1 MDGRSKI
8 ADIKYKGIPLK
19 GISSLT
25 VVFGVICLALT
36 CCIIFPLCCVFLTPK
51 ISDFMQVSAS
61 SVWKQ
66 AALNTFFECVCS
78 TAASVLIGYVY
89 AYAVIKGGI
98 PFKRFFSFIPLLHL
112 VTPPFVGGLAFI
124 LLLGRQGF
132 ITSTLLGLD
141 VSLYGFWGLLIAQT
155 LCFFPMA
162 YMICAQTLQNINPA
176 LEQAA
181 KSLGA
186 GHFKIFLK
194 VILPL
199 SAPGILSAVLFIA
212 VSVMSDFGN
221 PMIVAGRYKVLA
233 VEIYTQLTGWVKG
246 GTSAVLGIMLVI
258 PSLILFVLQNK
269 LTKNA
274 MLKIATV
281 GGSST
286 SVSASNDKPNIAVR
300 VLLTSFCIFISLC
313 VFAQFA
319 AIIAGSFQKLWGINR
334 SFTLDHIKSIA
345 LCKLELCNSI
355 RFASEAAVIST
366 VVAAVAA
373 FIVYRTEY
381 PLKKYIDSVIQLPAA
396 VPGTLFGLAFSLAA
410 AKLNFHNSKVLI
422 VIAIAVG
429 FVPFSYRTLSSA
441 YMQIKSTLD
450 DGARSLGAS
459 RIRLLFSVIMPVS
472 KTALFNSFIYDFVRG
487 VGTMSAVIF
496 LVSFNTPLTSVKIL
510 NLAEQGFWG
519 DAAALA
525 LLLTL
530 ITFGV
535 IGVGGAIINWSDRKI
550 NWRNRKK

>member
-1 MDGRSKI
+1 MGGRSKI
-8 ADIKYKGIPLK
+8 AGK

-25 VVFGVICLALT
+25 VVFAVICLALT
-36 CCIIFPLCCVFLTPK
+36 CCIIFPLFCVFLTPK
-51 ISDFMQVSAS
+51 ISDFIQVASS

-66 AALNTFFECVCS
+66 AALNTLVECVCS
-78 TAASVLIGYVY
+78 TAASVLIGYIY
-89 AYAVIKGGI
+89 AYAVINGGI

-132 ITSTLLGLD
+132 ITNTVLGLD

-176 LEQAA
+176 LKQAA

-186 GHFKIFLK
+186 GQLK
-194 VILPL
+194 TFFAVILPL

-233 VEIYTQLTGWVKG
+233 VEIYTQLTGWVNS
-246 GTSAVLGIMLVI
+246 GTSAVLGILLVV
-258 PSLILFVLQNK
+258 PSLVLFVLQNK

-274 MLKIATV
+274 MLKIATI
-281 GGSST
+281 GGNAHT
-286 SVSASNDKPNIAVR
+286 ASDERSNPAVR
-300 VLLTSFCIFISLC
+300 LLLTLFCLFISLC

-319 AIIAGSFQKLWGINR
+319 AIIAGSFQKLWGINV
-334 SFTLDHIKSIA
+334 SFTLDHIKNLA
-345 LCKLELCNSI
+345 RCRLELLNSL
-355 RFASEAAVIST
+355 RFAFEAAVIST
-366 VVAAVAA
+366 FIAAIAA

-422 VIAIAVG
+422 VIAIVVG
-429 FVPFSYRTLSSA
+429 FVPFSYRTLASA
-441 YMQIKSTLD
+441 YMQIKPTLD

-459 RIRLLFSVIMPVS
+459 RLRLLFSVILPIS
-472 KTALFNSFIYDFVRG
+472 KTGLFNSFIYDFVRG

-496 LVSFNTPLTSVKIL
+496 LVSFNTPLASVKIL

-530 ITFGV
+530 ITFAV
-535 IGVGGAIINWSDRKI
+535 IGAGSVIINWRKRKI
-550 NWRNRKK
+550 

>member
-1 MDGRSKI
+1 MGGRSKI
-8 ADIKYKGIPLK
+8 AGK

-25 VVFGVICLALT
+25 VVFAVICLVLT
-36 CCIIFPLCCVFLTPK
+36 CCIIFPLFCVFLTPK
-51 ISDFMQVSAS
+51 ISDFIQVASS

-66 AALNTFFECVCS
+66 AALNTLVECVCS
-78 TAASVLIGYVY
+78 TAASVLIGYIY
-89 AYAVIKGGI
+89 AYAVINGGI

-132 ITSTLLGLD
+132 ITNTVLGLD

-176 LEQAA
+176 LKQAA

-186 GHFKIFLK
+186 GQLK
-194 VILPL
+194 TFFAVILPL

-233 VEIYTQLTGWVKG
+233 VEIYTQLTGWVNS
-246 GTSAVLGIMLVI
+246 GTSAVLGILLVV
-258 PSLILFVLQNK
+258 PSLVLFVLQNK

-274 MLKIATV
+274 MLKIATI
-281 GGSST
+281 GGNSHT
-286 SVSASNDKPNIAVR
+286 ASDEKPNAAVR
-300 VLLTSFCIFISLC
+300 LLLTLFCLFISLC

-319 AIIAGSFQKLWGINR
+319 AIIAGSFQKLWGINV
-334 SFTLDHIKSIA
+334 SFTLDHIKNLA
-345 LCKLELCNSI
+345 RCRLELLNSM
-355 RFASEAAVIST
+355 RFAFEAAVIST
-366 VVAAVAA
+366 FIAAIAA

-422 VIAIAVG
+422 VIAIVVG
-429 FVPFSYRTLSSA
+429 FVPFSYRTLASA
-441 YMQIKSTLD
+441 YMQIKPTLD

-459 RIRLLFSVIMPVS
+459 RLRLLFSVILPIS
-472 KTALFNSFIYDFVRG
+472 KTGLFNSFIYDFVRG

-496 LVSFNTPLTSVKIL
+496 LVSFNTPLASVKIL

-530 ITFGV
+530 ITFAV
-535 IGVGGAIINWSDRKI
+535 IGAGSVIINWRKRKI
-550 NWRNRKK
+550 

>member
-1 MDGRSKI
+1 MGGRSKI
-8 ADIKYKGIPLK
+8 AKA

-25 VVFGVICLALT
+25 AVFSVICLALT
-36 CCIIFPLCCVFLTPK
+36 CCIIFPLFCVFLTPK
-51 ISDFMQVSAS
+51 ISDFIQVASS

-66 AALNTFFECVCS
+66 AALNTLVECVCS

-89 AYAVIKGGI
+89 AYAVINGGI
-98 PFKRFFSFIPLLHL
+98 PFRRFFSFIPLLHL

-132 ITSTLLGLD
+132 ITHTVLGLD

-162 YMICAQTLQNINPA
+162 YMICAQTLQNINPV

-186 GHFKIFLK
+186 GRFKTFFS

-233 VEIYTQLTGWVKG
+233 VEIYTQLTGWVNS
-246 GTSAVLGIMLVI
+246 GTSAVLGILLVI
-258 PSLILFVLQNK
+258 PSLVLFVLQNK

-274 MLKIATV
+274 MLKVATI
-281 GGSST
+281 GGNSHT
-286 SVSASNDKPNIAVR
+286 ASNNRPNLAVR
-300 VLLTSFCIFISLC
+300 LLLTVFCLFISFC

-319 AIIAGSFQKLWGINR
+319 AIIAGSLQKLWGINT
-334 SFTLDHIKSIA
+334 SFTLNHIKNLARCS
-345 LCKLELCNSI
+345 LELYNSL
-355 RFASEAAVIST
+355 RFAFEAAVIST

-373 FIVYRTEY
+373 FIVYRTVY

-422 VIAIAVG
+422 VIAIVVG
-429 FVPFSYRTLSSA
+429 FVPFAYRTLASA
-441 YMQIKSTLD
+441 YMQIKPTLD

-459 RIRLLFSVIMPVS
+459 RMRLLFSVILPNA
-472 KTALFNSFIYDFVRG
+472 KTGLFNSFIYSFVRG

-496 LVSFNTPLTSVKIL
+496 LVSFNTPLASVKIL

-530 ITFGV
+530 ITFAV
-535 IGVGGAIINWSDRKI
+535 IAAGCAIINWSGRKI
-550 NWRNRKK
+550 NWRKRKK

>member
-1 MDGRSKI
+1 MGGRSKI
-8 ADIKYKGIPLK
+8 AKA

-25 VVFGVICLALT
+25 AVFSVICLALT
-36 CCIIFPLCCVFLTPK
+36 CCIIFPLFCVFLTPK
-51 ISDFMQVSAS
+51 ISDFIQVASS

-66 AALNTFFECVCS
+66 AALNTLVECVCS

-89 AYAVIKGGI
+89 AYAVINGGI
-98 PFKRFFSFIPLLHL
+98 PFRRFFSFIPLLHL

-132 ITSTLLGLD
+132 ITHTVLGLD

-162 YMICAQTLQNINPA
+162 YMICAQTLQNINPV

-186 GHFKIFLK
+186 GRFKTFFS

-233 VEIYTQLTGWVKG
+233 VEIYTQLTGWVNS
-246 GTSAVLGIMLVI
+246 GTSAVLGILLVI
-258 PSLILFVLQNK
+258 PSLVLFVLQNK

-274 MLKIATV
+274 MLKVATI
-281 GGSST
+281 GGNSHT
-286 SVSASNDKPNIAVR
+286 ASNNRPNLAVR
-300 VLLTSFCIFISLC
+300 LLLTVFCLFISFC

-319 AIIAGSFQKLWGINR
+319 AIIAGSLQKLWGINT
-334 SFTLDHIKSIA
+334 SFTLNHIKNLARCS
-345 LCKLELCNSI
+345 LELYNSL
-355 RFASEAAVIST
+355 RFAFEAAVIST

-422 VIAIAVG
+422 VIAIVVG
-429 FVPFSYRTLSSA
+429 FVPFAYRTLASA
-441 YMQIKSTLD
+441 YMQIKLTLD

-459 RIRLLFSVIMPVS
+459 RMRLLFSVILPNA
-472 KTALFNSFIYDFVRG
+472 KTGLFNSFIYSFVRG

-496 LVSFNTPLTSVKIL
+496 LVSFNTPLASVKIL

-530 ITFGV
+530 ITFAV
-535 IGVGGAIINWSDRKI
+535 IAAGCAIINWSGRKI
-550 NWRNRKK
+550 NWRKRKK

>member
-1 MDGRSKI
+1 MGGRSKI
-8 ADIKYKGIPLK
+8 AGK

-25 VVFGVICLALT
+25 VVFAVICLVLT
-36 CCIIFPLCCVFLTPK
+36 CCIIFPLFCVFLTPK
-51 ISDFMQVSAS
+51 ISDFIQIASS

-66 AALNTFFECVCS
+66 AALNTLIECVCS
-78 TAASVLIGYVY
+78 TAASVLIGYIY
-89 AYAVIKGGI
+89 AYAVINGGI

-132 ITSTLLGLD
+132 ITNTVLGLD

-176 LEQAA
+176 LKQAA

-186 GHFKIFLK
+186 GQLK
-194 VILPL
+194 TFYAVILPL

-233 VEIYTQLTGWVKG
+233 VEIYTQLTGWVNS
-246 GTSAVLGIMLVI
+246 GTSAVLGILLVV
-258 PSLILFVLQNK
+258 PSLVLFVLQNK

-274 MLKIATV
+274 MLKIATI
-281 GGSST
+281 GGNAHT
-286 SVSASNDKPNIAVR
+286 ASDERPNAAVR
-300 VLLTSFCIFISLC
+300 LLLTLFCLFISLC

-319 AIIAGSFQKLWGINR
+319 AIIAGSFQKLWGINV
-334 SFTLDHIKSIA
+334 SLTLDHIKNLA
-345 LCKLELCNSI
+345 RCRLELLNSL
-355 RFASEAAVIST
+355 RFAFEAAVIST
-366 VVAAVAA
+366 FIAAIAA

-410 AKLNFHNSKVLI
+410 AKMNFHNSRVLI
-422 VIAIAVG
+422 VIAIVVG
-429 FVPFSYRTLSSA
+429 FVPFSYRTLASA
-441 YMQIKSTLD
+441 YMQIKPTLD

-459 RIRLLFSVIMPVS
+459 RLRLLFSVILPIS
-472 KTALFNSFIYDFVRG
+472 KTGLFNSFIYDFVRG

-496 LVSFNTPLTSVKIL
+496 LVSFNTPLASVKIL

-530 ITFGV
+530 ITFAV
-535 IGVGGAIINWSDRKI
+535 IGAGSVIINWRKRKI
-550 NWRNRKK
+550 

>member
-1 MDGRSKI
+1 MGGRSKI
-8 ADIKYKGIPLK
+8 AKA

-25 VVFGVICLALT
+25 VVFAVICLALT
-36 CCIIFPLCCVFLTPK
+36 CCIIFPLFCVFLTPK
-51 ISDFMQVSAS
+51 ISDFIQVASS

-66 AALNTFFECVCS
+66 AALNTLVECVCS

-89 AYAVIKGGI
+89 AYAVINGGI
-98 PFKRFFSFIPLLHL
+98 PFRRFFGFIPLLHL

-132 ITSTLLGLD
+132 ITHTVLGLD

-162 YMICAQTLQNINPA
+162 YMICAQTLQNINPV

-186 GHFKIFLK
+186 GRFKTFFS

-199 SAPGILSAVLFIA
+199 SLPGILSAVLFIA

-233 VEIYTQLTGWVKG
+233 VEIYTQLTGWVNS
-246 GTSAVLGIMLVI
+246 GTSAVLGILLVV
-258 PSLILFVLQNK
+258 PSLVLFVLQNK

-274 MLKIATV
+274 MLKIATI
-281 GGSST
+281 GGNSHIT
-286 SVSASNDKPNIAVR
+286 SNNRPNFTVR
-300 VLLTSFCIFISLC
+300 LLLTLFCLFISLC

-319 AIIAGSFQKLWGINR
+319 AIIAGSFQKLWGINT
-334 SFTLDHIKSIA
+334 SFTLSHIKNLARCS
-345 LCKLELCNSI
+345 LELCNSL
-355 RFASEAAVIST
+355 RFAFEAAVIT
-366 VVAAVAA
+366 TILAAIAA

-422 VIAIAVG
+422 VIAIVVG
-429 FVPFSYRTLSSA
+429 FVPFAYRTLASA
-441 YMQIKSTLD
+441 YMQIKLTLD

-459 RIRLLFSVIMPVS
+459 RMRLLFSVILPNA
-472 KTALFNSFIYDFVRG
+472 KTGLFNSFIYSFVRG

-496 LVSFNTPLTSVKIL
+496 LVSFNTPLASVKIL

-530 ITFGV
+530 ITFAV
-535 IGVGGAIINWSDRKI
+535 IAAGSIIINWRKRKI
-550 NWRNRKK
+550 

>member
-1 MDGRSKI
+1 MGGRSKI
-8 ADIKYKGIPLK
+8 AKA

-25 VVFGVICLALT
+25 VVFAVICLALT
-36 CCIIFPLCCVFLTPK
+36 CCIIFPLFCVFLTPK
-51 ISDFMQVSAS
+51 ISDFIQVASS
-61 SVWKQ
+61 SVWKK
-66 AALNTFFECVCS
+66 AALNTLIECVCS

-89 AYAVIKGGI
+89 AYAVINGGI
-98 PFKRFFSFIPLLHL
+98 PFRRFFGFIPLLHL

-132 ITSTLLGLD
+132 ITHTVLGLD

-162 YMICAQTLQNINPA
+162 YMICAQTLQNINPV

-186 GHFKIFLK
+186 GRFKAFFS

-233 VEIYTQLTGWVKG
+233 VEIYTQLTGWVNS
-246 GTSAVLGIMLVI
+246 GTSAVLGILLVI
-258 PSLILFVLQNK
+258 PSLVLFVLQNK

-274 MLKIATV
+274 MLKIATI
-281 GGSST
+281 GGNSHT
-286 SVSASNDKPNIAVR
+286 ASNNRPNFAVR
-300 VLLTSFCIFISLC
+300 LLLTLFCLFISLC

-319 AIIAGSFQKLWGINR
+319 AIIAGSFQKLWGVNT
-334 SFTLDHIKSIA
+334 SFTLSHIKNLARCS
-345 LCKLELCNSI
+345 LELCNSL
-355 RFASEAAVIST
+355 RFAFEAAVIT
-366 VVAAVAA
+366 TIFAAIAA

-410 AKLNFHNSKVLI
+410 AKLNFHNSEVLI
-422 VIAIAVG
+422 VIAIVVG
-429 FVPFSYRTLSSA
+429 FVPFAYRTLASA
-441 YMQIKSTLD
+441 YMQIKPTLD

-459 RIRLLFSVIMPVS
+459 RMRLLFSVVLPNA
-472 KTALFNSFIYDFVRG
+472 KTGLFNSFIYSFVRG

-496 LVSFNTPLTSVKIL
+496 LVSFNTPLASVKIL
-510 NLAEQGFWG
+510 NFAEQGFWG

-530 ITFGV
+530 ITFAV
-535 IGVGGAIINWSDRKI
+535 IAAGSIIINW
-550 NWRNRKK
+550 RKKI

>member
-1 MDGRSKI
+1 MGGRSKI
-8 ADIKYKGIPLK
+8 AKA

-25 VVFGVICLALT
+25 VVFAVICLALT
-36 CCIIFPLCCVFLTPK
+36 CCIIFPLFCVFLTPK
-51 ISDFMQVSAS
+51 ISDFIQVASS

-66 AALNTFFECVCS
+66 AALNTLVECVCS

-89 AYAVIKGGI
+89 AYAVINGGI
-98 PFKRFFSFIPLLHL
+98 PFRRFFGFIPLLHL

-132 ITSTLLGLD
+132 ITHTVLGLD

-162 YMICAQTLQNINPA
+162 YMICAQTLQNINPV

-186 GHFKIFLK
+186 GRFKTFFS

-199 SAPGILSAVLFIA
+199 SLPGILSAVLFIA

-233 VEIYTQLTGWVKG
+233 VEIYTQLTGWVNN
-246 GTSAVLGIMLVI
+246 GTSAVLGILLVV
-258 PSLILFVLQNK
+258 PSLMLFVLQNK

-274 MLKIATV
+274 MLKIATID
-281 GGSST
+281 GNSHT
-286 SVSASNDKPNIAVR
+286 ASNNRPNLAVR
-300 VLLTSFCIFISLC
+300 LLLTLFCLFISLC

-319 AIIAGSFQKLWGINR
+319 AIIAGSFQKLWGINT
-334 SFTLDHIKSIA
+334 SFTLSHIKNLARCS
-345 LCKLELCNSI
+345 LELCNSL
-355 RFASEAAVIST
+355 RFAFEAAVIT
-366 VVAAVAA
+366 TILAAIAA

-422 VIAIAVG
+422 VIAIVVG
-429 FVPFSYRTLSSA
+429 FVPFAYRTLTSA
-441 YMQIKSTLD
+441 YMQIKLTLD

-459 RIRLLFSVIMPVS
+459 RMRLLFSVILPNA
-472 KTALFNSFIYDFVRG
+472 KTGLFNSFIYSFVRG

-496 LVSFNTPLTSVKIL
+496 LVSFNTPLASVKIL

-530 ITFGV
+530 ITFAV
-535 IGVGGAIINWSDRKI
+535 IAAGSIIINWRKRKI
-550 NWRNRKK
+550 

>member
-1 MDGRSKI
+1 MGGRSKI
-8 ADIKYKGIPLK
+8 AKA

-25 VVFGVICLALT
+25 VVFAVICLALT
-36 CCIIFPLCCVFLTPK
+36 CCIIFPLFCVFLTPK
-51 ISDFMQVSAS
+51 ISDFIQVASS

-66 AALNTFFECVCS
+66 AALNTLVECVCS

-89 AYAVIKGGI
+89 AYAVINGGI
-98 PFKRFFSFIPLLHL
+98 PFRRFFGFIPLLHL

-132 ITSTLLGLD
+132 ITHTVLGLD

-162 YMICAQTLQNINPA
+162 YMICAQTLQNINPV

-186 GHFKIFLK
+186 GRFKTFFS

-199 SAPGILSAVLFIA
+199 SLPGILSAVLFIA

-233 VEIYTQLTGWVKG
+233 VEIYTQLTGWVNS
-246 GTSAVLGIMLVI
+246 GTSAVLGILLVV
-258 PSLILFVLQNK
+258 PSLVLFVLQNK

-274 MLKIATV
+274 MLKIATI
-281 GGSST
+281 GGNSHT
-286 SVSASNDKPNIAVR
+286 ASNNRPNLVVR
-300 VLLTSFCIFISLC
+300 LLLTLFCLFISLC

-319 AIIAGSFQKLWGINR
+319 AIITGSFQKLWGINT
-334 SFTLDHIKSIA
+334 SFTLSHIKNLARCS
-345 LCKLELCNSI
+345 LELCNSL
-355 RFASEAAVIST
+355 RFAFEAAVIT
-366 VVAAVAA
+366 TILAAIAA

-422 VIAIAVG
+422 VIAIVVG
-429 FVPFSYRTLSSA
+429 FVPFAYRTLASA
-441 YMQIKSTLD
+441 YMQIKLTLD

-459 RIRLLFSVIMPVS
+459 RMRLLFSVILPNA
-472 KTALFNSFIYDFVRG
+472 KTGLFNSFIYSFVRG

-496 LVSFNTPLTSVKIL
+496 LVSFNTPLASVKIL

-530 ITFGV
+530 ITFAV
-535 IGVGGAIINWSDRKI
+535 IAAGSIIINWRKRKI
-550 NWRNRKK
+550 

>member
-1 MDGRSKI
+1 MGGRSKI
-8 ADIKYKGIPLK
+8 AKA

-36 CCIIFPLCCVFLTPK
+36 CCIIFPLFCVFLTPK
-51 ISDFMQVSAS
+51 ISDFIQVSAS

-66 AALNTFFECVCS
+66 AALNTLVECVCS

-89 AYAVIKGGI
+89 AYAVINGGI
-98 PFKRFFSFIPLLHL
+98 PFRRFFSFIPLLHL

-132 ITSTLLGLD
+132 ITHTVLGLD

-162 YMICAQTLQNINPA
+162 YMICAQTLQNINPV

-186 GHFKIFLK
+186 GRFKIFLK

-199 SAPGILSAVLFIA
+199 SLPGILSAVLFIA

-233 VEIYTQLTGWVKG
+233 VEIYTQLTGWVNS
-246 GTSAVLGIMLVI
+246 GTSAVLGILLVV
-258 PSLILFVLQNK
+258 PSLVLFVLQNK

-274 MLKIATV
+274 MLKVATI
-281 GGSST
+281 GGNSHT
-286 SVSASNDKPNIAVR
+286 ASNNRPNLAVR
-300 VLLTSFCIFISLC
+300 LLLTFFCLFISFC

-319 AIIAGSFQKLWGINR
+319 AIIAGSFQKLWGINT
-334 SFTLDHIKSIA
+334 SFTLNHIKNLARCS
-345 LCKLELCNSI
+345 LELYNSL
-355 RFASEAAVIST
+355 RFAFEAAVIST

-422 VIAIAVG
+422 VIAIVVG
-429 FVPFSYRTLSSA
+429 FVPFAYRTLASA
-441 YMQIKSTLD
+441 YMQIKLTLD

-459 RIRLLFSVIMPVS
+459 RMRLLFSVILPNA
-472 KTALFNSFIYDFVRG
+472 KTGLFNSFIYSFVRG

-496 LVSFNTPLTSVKIL
+496 LVSFNTPLASVKIL

-530 ITFGV
+530 ITFAV
-535 IGVGGAIINWSDRKI
+535 IAAGCAIINWSGRKI
-550 NWRNRKK
+550 NWRKRKK

>member
-1 MDGRSKI
+1 MGGRSKI
-8 ADIKYKGIPLK
+8 AKA

-25 VVFGVICLALT
+25 VVFAVICLALT
-36 CCIIFPLCCVFLTPK
+36 CCIIFPLFCVFLTPK
-51 ISDFMQVSAS
+51 ISDFIQVASS
-61 SVWKQ
+61 SVWKK
-66 AALNTFFECVCS
+66 AALNTLVECVCS

-89 AYAVIKGGI
+89 AYAVINGGI
-98 PFKRFFSFIPLLHL
+98 PFRRFFGFIPLLHL

-132 ITSTLLGLD
+132 ITHTVLGLD
-141 VSLYGFWGLLIAQT
+141 ISLYGFWGLLIAQT

-162 YMICAQTLQNINPA
+162 YMICAQTLQNINPV

-186 GHFKIFLK
+186 GRFKAFFS

-233 VEIYTQLTGWVKG
+233 VEIYTQLTGWVNS
-246 GTSAVLGIMLVI
+246 GTSAVLGILLVI
-258 PSLILFVLQNK
+258 PSLVLFVLQNK

-274 MLKIATV
+274 MLKIATI
-281 GGSST
+281 GGNSHT
-286 SVSASNDKPNIAVR
+286 ASNNRPNLAVQL
-300 VLLTSFCIFISLC
+300 LLTLFCLCISLC

-319 AIIAGSFQKLWGINR
+319 AIIAGSFQKLWGVNT
-334 SFTLDHIKSIA
+334 SFTLSHINNLARCS
-345 LCKLELCNSI
+345 LELCNSL
-355 RFASEAAVIST
+355 RFAFEAAVIST
-366 VVAAVAA
+366 IFAAIAA
-373 FIVYRTEY
+373 FIVYRTGY

-422 VIAIAVG
+422 VIAIVVG
-429 FVPFSYRTLSSA
+429 FVPFAYRTLASA
-441 YMQIKSTLD
+441 YMQIKPTLD

-459 RIRLLFSVIMPVS
+459 RMRLLFSVILPNA
-472 KTALFNSFIYDFVRG
+472 KTGLFNSFIYSFVRG

-496 LVSFNTPLTSVKIL
+496 LVSFNTPLASVKIL

-530 ITFGV
+530 ITFAV
-535 IGVGGAIINWSDRKI
+535 IAAGSIIINW
-550 NWRNRKK
+550 RKKI

>member
-1 MDGRSKI
+1 MGGRSKI
-8 ADIKYKGIPLK
+8 AKA

-25 VVFGVICLALT
+25 VVFAVICLALT
-36 CCIIFPLCCVFLTPK
+36 CCIIFPLFCVFLTPK
-51 ISDFMQVSAS
+51 ISDFIQVASS
-61 SVWKQ
+61 SVWKK
-66 AALNTFFECVCS
+66 AALNTLIECVCS

-89 AYAVIKGGI
+89 AYAVINGGI
-98 PFKRFFSFIPLLHL
+98 PFRRFFGFIPLLHL

-132 ITSTLLGLD
+132 ITHTVLGLD
-141 VSLYGFWGLLIAQT
+141 ISLYGFWGLLIAQT

-162 YMICAQTLQNINPA
+162 YMICAQTLQNINPV

-186 GHFKIFLK
+186 GRFKAFFS

-233 VEIYTQLTGWVKG
+233 VEIYTQLTGWVNS
-246 GTSAVLGIMLVI
+246 GTSAVLGILLVI
-258 PSLILFVLQNK
+258 PSLVLFVLQNK

-274 MLKIATV
+274 MLKIATI
-281 GGSST
+281 GGNSHT
-286 SVSASNDKPNIAVR
+286 ASNNRPNLAVR
-300 VLLTSFCIFISLC
+300 LLLTLFCLFISLC

-319 AIIAGSFQKLWGINR
+319 AIIAGSFQKLWGVNT
-334 SFTLDHIKSIA
+334 SFTLSHIKNLARCS
-345 LCKLELCNSI
+345 LELCNSL
-355 RFASEAAVIST
+355 RFAFEAAVIT
-366 VVAAVAA
+366 TIFAAIAA

-422 VIAIAVG
+422 VIAIVVG
-429 FVPFSYRTLSSA
+429 FVPFAYRTLASA
-441 YMQIKSTLD
+441 YMQIRSTLD

-459 RIRLLFSVIMPVS
+459 RMRLLFSVVLPNA
-472 KTALFNSFIYDFVRG
+472 KTGLFNSFIYSFVRG

-496 LVSFNTPLTSVKIL
+496 LVSFNTPLASVKIL

-530 ITFGV
+530 ITFAV
-535 IGVGGAIINWSDRKI
+535 IAAGSIIINW
-550 NWRNRKK
+550 RKKI

>member
-1 MDGRSKI
+1 MGGRSKI
-8 ADIKYKGIPLK
+8 AKA

-25 VVFGVICLALT
+25 AVFGVICLALT
-36 CCIIFPLCCVFLTPK
+36 CCIIFPLFCVFLTPK
-51 ISDFMQVSAS
+51 ISDFIQVASS

-66 AALNTFFECVCS
+66 AALNTLVECVCS

-89 AYAVIKGGI
+89 AYAVINGGI
-98 PFKRFFSFIPLLHL
+98 PFRRFFSFIPLLHL

-132 ITSTLLGLD
+132 ITHTVLGLD

-162 YMICAQTLQNINPA
+162 YMICAQTLQNINPV

-233 VEIYTQLTGWVKG
+233 VEIYTQLTGWVNS
-246 GTSAVLGIMLVI
+246 GTSAVLGILLVI
-258 PSLILFVLQNK
+258 PSLVLFVLQNK

-274 MLKIATV
+274 MLKVATI
-281 GGSST
+281 GGNSHT
-286 SVSASNDKPNIAVR
+286 ASNNRPNLAVR
-300 VLLTSFCIFISLC
+300 LLLTVFCLFISFC

-319 AIIAGSFQKLWGINR
+319 AIIAGSFQKLWGINT
-334 SFTLDHIKSIA
+334 SFTLNHIKNLARCS
-345 LCKLELCNSI
+345 LELYNSL
-355 RFASEAAVIST
+355 RFAFEAAVIST

-422 VIAIAVG
+422 VIAIVVG
-429 FVPFSYRTLSSA
+429 FVPFSYRTLASA

-459 RIRLLFSVIMPVS
+459 RMRLLFSVILPNA
-472 KTALFNSFIYDFVRG
+472 KTGLFNSFIYSFVRG

-496 LVSFNTPLTSVKIL
+496 LVSFNTPLASVKIL

-530 ITFGV
+530 ITFAV
-535 IGVGGAIINWSDRKI
+535 IAAGCAIINWSGRKI
-550 NWRNRKK
+550 NWRKCKK

>member
-1 MDGRSKI
+1 MGGRSKI
-8 ADIKYKGIPLK
+8 AKA

-25 VVFGVICLALT
+25 VVFSVICLALT
-36 CCIIFPLCCVFLTPK
+36 CCIIFPLFCVFLTPK
-51 ISDFMQVSAS
+51 ISDFIQVASS

-66 AALNTFFECVCS
+66 AALNTLVECVCS

-89 AYAVIKGGI
+89 AYAVINGGI
-98 PFKRFFSFIPLLHL
+98 PFRRFFSFIPLLHL

-132 ITSTLLGLD
+132 ITHTVLGLD

-162 YMICAQTLQNINPA
+162 YMICAQTLQNINPV

-186 GHFKIFLK
+186 GRFKTFFS

-233 VEIYTQLTGWVKG
+233 VEIYTQLTGWVNS
-246 GTSAVLGIMLVI
+246 GTSAVLGILLVV
-258 PSLILFVLQNK
+258 PSLVLFVLQNK

-274 MLKIATV
+274 MLKVATI
-281 GGSST
+281 GGNSHT
-286 SVSASNDKPNIAVR
+286 ASNNRPNLAVR
-300 VLLTSFCIFISLC
+300 LLLTLFCLFISFC

-319 AIIAGSFQKLWGINR
+319 AIIAGSFQKLWGINT
-334 SFTLDHIKSIA
+334 SFTLNHIKNLARCS
-345 LCKLELCNSI
+345 LELYNSL
-355 RFASEAAVIST
+355 RFAFEAAVIST

-422 VIAIAVG
+422 VIAIVVG
-429 FVPFSYRTLSSA
+429 FVPFAYRTLASA
-441 YMQIKSTLD
+441 YMQIKLTLD

-459 RIRLLFSVIMPVS
+459 RMRLLFSVILPNA
-472 KTALFNSFIYDFVRG
+472 KTGLFNSFIYSFVRG

-496 LVSFNTPLTSVKIL
+496 LVSFNTPLASVKIL

-530 ITFGV
+530 ITFAV
-535 IGVGGAIINWSDRKI
+535 IAAGCAIINWSGRKI
-550 NWRNRKK
+550 NWRKRKK

>member
-1 MDGRSKI
+1 MGGRSKI
-8 ADIKYKGIPLK
+8 AGK

-25 VVFGVICLALT
+25 VVFAVICLALT
-36 CCIIFPLCCVFLTPK
+36 CCIIFPLFCVFLTPK
-51 ISDFMQVSAS
+51 ISDFIQVASS

-66 AALNTFFECVCS
+66 AALNTLVECVCS
-78 TAASVLIGYVY
+78 TAASVLIGYIY
-89 AYAVIKGGI
+89 AYAVINGGI

-132 ITSTLLGLD
+132 ITNTVLGLD

-162 YMICAQTLQNINPA
+162 FMICAQTLQNINPA
-176 LEQAA
+176 LKQAA

-186 GHFKIFLK
+186 GQLK
-194 VILPL
+194 TFFAVILPL

-233 VEIYTQLTGWVKG
+233 VEIYTQLTGWVNS
-246 GTSAVLGIMLVI
+246 GTSAVLGILLVV
-258 PSLILFVLQNK
+258 PSLVLFVLQSK

-274 MLKIATV
+274 MLKIATI
-281 GGSST
+281 GGNSHT
-286 SVSASNDKPNIAVR
+286 ASDEKPNAAVR
-300 VLLTSFCIFISLC
+300 LLLTLFCLFISLC

-319 AIIAGSFQKLWGINR
+319 AIIAGSFQKLWGINV
-334 SFTLDHIKSIA
+334 SFTLDHIKNLA
-345 LCKLELCNSI
+345 RCRLELLNSM
-355 RFASEAAVIST
+355 RFAFEAAVIST
-366 VVAAVAA
+366 FIAAIAA

-422 VIAIAVG
+422 VIAIVVG
-429 FVPFSYRTLSSA
+429 FVPFSYRTLASA
-441 YMQIKSTLD
+441 YMQIKPTLD

-459 RIRLLFSVIMPVS
+459 RLRLLFSVILPIS
-472 KTALFNSFIYDFVRG
+472 KTGLFNSFIYDFVRG

-496 LVSFNTPLTSVKIL
+496 LVSFNTPLASVKIL

-530 ITFGV
+530 ITFAV
-535 IGVGGAIINWSDRKI
+535 IGAGSVIINWRKRKI
-550 NWRNRKK
+550 

>member
-1 MDGRSKI
+1 MGGRSKI
-8 ADIKYKGIPLK
+8 AKA

-25 VVFGVICLALT
+25 VVFAVICLALT
-36 CCIIFPLCCVFLTPK
+36 CCIIFPLFCVFLTPK
-51 ISDFMQVSAS
+51 ISDFIQVASS
-61 SVWKQ
+61 SVWKK
-66 AALNTFFECVCS
+66 AALNTLIECVCS

-89 AYAVIKGGI
+89 AYAVINGGI
-98 PFKRFFSFIPLLHL
+98 PFRRFFGFIPLLHL

-132 ITSTLLGLD
+132 ITHTVLGLD

-162 YMICAQTLQNINPA
+162 YMICAQTLQNINPV

-186 GHFKIFLK
+186 GRFKAFFS

-233 VEIYTQLTGWVKG
+233 VEIYTQLTGWVNS
-246 GTSAVLGIMLVI
+246 GTSAVLGILLVI
-258 PSLILFVLQNK
+258 PSLVLFVLQNK

-274 MLKIATV
+274 MLKIATI
-281 GGSST
+281 GGNSHT
-286 SVSASNDKPNIAVR
+286 ASNNRPNFAVR
-300 VLLTSFCIFISLC
+300 LLLTLFCLFISLC

-319 AIIAGSFQKLWGINR
+319 AIIAGSFQKLWGVNT
-334 SFTLDHIKSIA
+334 SFTLSHIKNLARCS
-345 LCKLELCNSI
+345 LELCNSL
-355 RFASEAAVIST
+355 RFAFEAAVIT
-366 VVAAVAA
+366 TIFAAIAA

-410 AKLNFHNSKVLI
+410 AKLNFHNSEVLI
-422 VIAIAVG
+422 VIDIDVG
-429 FVPFSYRTLSSA
+429 FVPFAYRTLASA
-441 YMQIKSTLD
+441 YMQIKPTLD

-459 RIRLLFSVIMPVS
+459 RMRLLFSVVLPNA
-472 KTALFNSFIYDFVRG
+472 KTGLFNSFIYSFVRG

-496 LVSFNTPLTSVKIL
+496 LVSFNTPLASVKIL
-510 NLAEQGFWG
+510 NFAEQGFWG

-530 ITFGV
+530 ITFAV
-535 IGVGGAIINWSDRKI
+535 IAAGSIIINW
-550 NWRNRKK
+550 RKKI

>member
-1 MDGRSKI
+1 MGGRSKI
-8 ADIKYKGIPLK
+8 AKA

-25 VVFGVICLALT
+25 VVFAVICLALT
-36 CCIIFPLCCVFLTPK
+36 CCIIFPLFCVFLTPK
-51 ISDFMQVSAS
+51 ISDFIQVASS

-66 AALNTFFECVCS
+66 AALNTLIECVCS

-89 AYAVIKGGI
+89 AYAVINGGI
-98 PFKRFFSFIPLLHL
+98 PFRRFFGFIPLLHL

-132 ITSTLLGLD
+132 ITHTVLGLD
-141 VSLYGFWGLLIAQT
+141 ISLYGFWGLLIAQT

-162 YMICAQTLQNINPA
+162 YMICAQTLQNINPV

-186 GHFKIFLK
+186 GRFKAFFS

-233 VEIYTQLTGWVKG
+233 VEIYTQLTGWVNS
-246 GTSAVLGIMLVI
+246 GTSAVLGILLVI
-258 PSLILFVLQNK
+258 PSLVLFVLQNK

-274 MLKIATV
+274 MLKIATI
-281 GGSST
+281 GGNSHT
-286 SVSASNDKPNIAVR
+286 ASNNRPNLAVR
-300 VLLTSFCIFISLC
+300 LLLTLFCLFISLC

-319 AIIAGSFQKLWGINR
+319 AIIAGSFQKLWGVNT
-334 SFTLDHIKSIA
+334 SFTLSHIKNLARCS
-345 LCKLELCNSI
+345 LELCNSL
-355 RFASEAAVIST
+355 RFAFEAAVIST
-366 VVAAVAA
+366 IFAAIAA

-422 VIAIAVG
+422 VIAIVVG
-429 FVPFSYRTLSSA
+429 FVPFAYRTLASA
-441 YMQIKSTLD
+441 YMQIKPTLD

-459 RIRLLFSVIMPVS
+459 RMRLLFSVILPNA
-472 KTALFNSFIYDFVRG
+472 KTGLFNSFIYSFVRG

-496 LVSFNTPLTSVKIL
+496 LVSFNTPLASVKIL

-530 ITFGV
+530 ITFAV
-535 IGVGGAIINWSDRKI
+535 IAAGSIIINW
-550 NWRNRKK
+550 RKKI

>member
-1 MDGRSKI
+1 MGGRSKI
-8 ADIKYKGIPLK
+8 AKA

-25 VVFGVICLALT
+25 VVFSVICLALT
-36 CCIIFPLCCVFLTPK
+36 CCIIFPLFCVFLTPK
-51 ISDFMQVSAS
+51 ISDFIQVASS

-66 AALNTFFECVCS
+66 AALNTLVECVCS

-89 AYAVIKGGI
+89 AYAVINGGI
-98 PFKRFFSFIPLLHL
+98 PFRRFFSFIPLLHL

-132 ITSTLLGLD
+132 ITHTVLGLD

-162 YMICAQTLQNINPA
+162 YMICAQTLQNINPV

-186 GHFKIFLK
+186 GRFKTFFS

-233 VEIYTQLTGWVKG
+233 VEIYTQLTGWVNS
-246 GTSAVLGIMLVI
+246 GTSAVLGILLVV
-258 PSLILFVLQNK
+258 PSLVLFVLQNK

-274 MLKIATV
+274 MLKVATI
-281 GGSST
+281 GGNSHT
-286 SVSASNDKPNIAVR
+286 ASNNRPNLAVR
-300 VLLTSFCIFISLC
+300 LLLTVFCLFISFC

-319 AIIAGSFQKLWGINR
+319 AIIAGSFQKLWGINT
-334 SFTLDHIKSIA
+334 SFTLNHIKNLARCS
-345 LCKLELCNSI
+345 LELYNSL
-355 RFASEAAVIST
+355 RFAFEAAVIST

-381 PLKKYIDSVIQLPAA
+381 PLKKYIDSVVQLPAA

-422 VIAIAVG
+422 VIAIVVG
-429 FVPFSYRTLSSA
+429 FVPFSYRTLASA

-459 RIRLLFSVIMPVS
+459 RMRLLFSVILPNA
-472 KTALFNSFIYDFVRG
+472 KTGLFNSFIYSFVRG

-496 LVSFNTPLTSVKIL
+496 LVSFNTPLASVKIL

-530 ITFGV
+530 ITFAV
-535 IGVGGAIINWSDRKI
+535 IAAGCAIINWSGRKI
-550 NWRNRKK
+550 NWRKRKK

>member
-1 MDGRSKI
+1 MGGRSKI
-8 ADIKYKGIPLK
+8 AKA

-25 VVFGVICLALT
+25 VVFAVICLALT
-36 CCIIFPLCCVFLTPK
+36 CCIIFPLFCVFLTPK
-51 ISDFMQVSAS
+51 ISDFIQVASS

-66 AALNTFFECVCS
+66 AALNTLVECVCS

-89 AYAVIKGGI
+89 AYAVINGGI
-98 PFKRFFSFIPLLHL
+98 PFRRFFGFIPLLHL

-132 ITSTLLGLD
+132 ITHTVFGLD

-162 YMICAQTLQNINPA
+162 YMICAQTLQNINPV

-186 GHFKIFLK
+186 GRFKTFFS

-199 SAPGILSAVLFIA
+199 SLPGILSAVLFIA

-233 VEIYTQLTGWVKG
+233 VEIYTQLTGWVNN
-246 GTSAVLGIMLVI
+246 GTSAVLGILLVV
-258 PSLILFVLQNK
+258 PSLMLFVLQNK

-274 MLKIATV
+274 MLKIATI
-281 GGSST
+281 GGNSHT
-286 SVSASNDKPNIAVR
+286 ASNNRPNLAVR
-300 VLLTSFCIFISLC
+300 LLLTLFCLFISLC

-319 AIIAGSFQKLWGINR
+319 AIIAGSFQKLWGINT
-334 SFTLDHIKSIA
+334 SFTLSHIKNLARCS
-345 LCKLELCNSI
+345 LELCNSL
-355 RFASEAAVIST
+355 RFAFEAAVIT
-366 VVAAVAA
+366 TILAAIAA

-422 VIAIAVG
+422 VIAIVVG
-429 FVPFSYRTLSSA
+429 FVPFAYRTLTSA
-441 YMQIKSTLD
+441 YMQIKLTLD

-459 RIRLLFSVIMPVS
+459 RMRLLFSVILPNA
-472 KTALFNSFIYDFVRG
+472 KTGLFNSFIYSFVRG

-496 LVSFNTPLTSVKIL
+496 LVSFNTPLASVKIL

-530 ITFGV
+530 ITFAV
-535 IGVGGAIINWSDRKI
+535 IAAGSIIINWRKRKI
-550 NWRNRKK
+550 

>member
-1 MDGRSKI
+1 MGGRSKI
-8 ADIKYKGIPLK
+8 AKA

-25 VVFGVICLALT
+25 VVFAVICLALT
-36 CCIIFPLCCVFLTPK
+36 CCIIFPLFCVFLTPK
-51 ISDFMQVSAS
+51 ISDFIQVASS
-61 SVWKQ
+61 SVWKK
-66 AALNTFFECVCS
+66 AALNTLIECVCS

-89 AYAVIKGGI
+89 AYAVINGGI
-98 PFKRFFSFIPLLHL
+98 PFRRFFGFIPLLHL

-132 ITSTLLGLD
+132 ITHTVLGLD

-162 YMICAQTLQNINPA
+162 YMICAQTLQNINPV

-186 GHFKIFLK
+186 GRFKAFFS

-233 VEIYTQLTGWVKG
+233 VEIYTQLTGWVNS
-246 GTSAVLGIMLVI
+246 GTSAVLGILLVV
-258 PSLILFVLQNK
+258 PSLVLFVLQNK

-274 MLKIATV
+274 MLKIATI
-281 GGSST
+281 GGNSHT
-286 SVSASNDKPNIAVR
+286 ASNNRPNLAVR
-300 VLLTSFCIFISLC
+300 LLLTLFCLFISLC

-319 AIIAGSFQKLWGINR
+319 AIIAGSFQKLWGVNTN
-334 SFTLDHIKSIA
+334 FTLSHIKNLARCS
-345 LCKLELCNSI
+345 LELCNSL
-355 RFASEAAVIST
+355 RFAFEAAVIST
-366 VVAAVAA
+366 IFAAIAA

-422 VIAIAVG
+422 VIAIVVG
-429 FVPFSYRTLSSA
+429 FVPFAYRTLASA
-441 YMQIKSTLD
+441 YMQIKPTLD

-459 RIRLLFSVIMPVS
+459 RMRLLFSVILPNA
-472 KTALFNSFIYDFVRG
+472 KTGLFNSFIYSFVRG

-496 LVSFNTPLTSVKIL
+496 LVSFNTPLASVKIL

-530 ITFGV
+530 ITFAV
-535 IGVGGAIINWSDRKI
+535 IAAGSIIINW
-550 NWRNRKK
+550 RKKI

>member
-1 MDGRSKI
+1 MGGRSKI
-8 ADIKYKGIPLK
+8 AKA

-25 VVFGVICLALT
+25 VVFAVICLALT
-36 CCIIFPLCCVFLTPK
+36 CCIIFPLFCVFLTPK
-51 ISDFMQVSAS
+51 ISDFIQVASS

-66 AALNTFFECVCS
+66 AALNTLVECVCS

-89 AYAVIKGGI
+89 AYAVINGGI
-98 PFKRFFSFIPLLHL
+98 PFRRFFGFIPLLHL

-132 ITSTLLGLD
+132 ITHTVLGLD

-162 YMICAQTLQNINPA
+162 YMICAQTLQNINPV

-186 GHFKIFLK
+186 GRFKTFFS

-199 SAPGILSAVLFIA
+199 SLPGILSAVLFIA

-233 VEIYTQLTGWVKG
+233 VEIYTQLTGWVNS
-246 GTSAVLGIMLVI
+246 GTSAVLGILLVV
-258 PSLILFVLQNK
+258 PSLMLFVLQNK

-274 MLKIATV
+274 MLKIATI
-281 GGSST
+281 GGNSHT
-286 SVSASNDKPNIAVR
+286 ASNNRPNFTVR
-300 VLLTSFCIFISLC
+300 LLLTLFCLFISLC

-319 AIIAGSFQKLWGINR
+319 AIIAGSFQKLWGINT
-334 SFTLDHIKSIA
+334 SFTLSHIKNLARCS
-345 LCKLELCNSI
+345 LELCNSL
-355 RFASEAAVIST
+355 RFAFEAAVIST
-366 VVAAVAA
+366 VVAAIAA

-422 VIAIAVG
+422 VIAIVVG
-429 FVPFSYRTLSSA
+429 FVPFAYRTLASA
-441 YMQIKSTLD
+441 YMQIKLTLD

-459 RIRLLFSVIMPVS
+459 RMRLLFSVILPNA
-472 KTALFNSFIYDFVRG
+472 KTGLFNSFIYSFVRG

-496 LVSFNTPLTSVKIL
+496 LVSFNTPLASVKIL

-530 ITFGV
+530 ITFAV
-535 IGVGGAIINWSDRKI
+535 IAAGSIIINW
-550 NWRNRKK
+550 RKKI

>member
-1 MDGRSKI
+1 MGGRSKI
-8 ADIKYKGIPLK
+8 AGK

-36 CCIIFPLCCVFLTPK
+36 CCIIFPLFCVFLTPK
-51 ISDFMQVSAS
+51 ISDFIQVASS

-66 AALNTFFECVCS
+66 AALNTLVECVCS
-78 TAASVLIGYVY
+78 TAASVLIGYIY
-89 AYAVIKGGI
+89 AYAVINGGI

-132 ITSTLLGLD
+132 ITNTVLGLD

-176 LEQAA
+176 LKQAA

-186 GHFKIFLK
+186 GQLK
-194 VILPL
+194 TFFAVILPL

-233 VEIYTQLTGWVKG
+233 VEIYTQLTGWVNS
-246 GTSAVLGIMLVI
+246 GTSAVLGILLVV
-258 PSLILFVLQNK
+258 PSLVLFVLQNK

-274 MLKIATV
+274 MLKIATI
-281 GGSST
+281 GGNSHT
-286 SVSASNDKPNIAVR
+286 ASDERQNTAVR
-300 VLLTSFCIFISLC
+300 LLLTLFCLFISLC

-319 AIIAGSFQKLWGINR
+319 AIIAGSFQKLWGINV
-334 SFTLDHIKSIA
+334 SFTLDHIKNLA
-345 LCKLELCNSI
+345 RCRLELLNSM
-355 RFASEAAVIST
+355 RFAFEAALIST
-366 VVAAVAA
+366 FIAAMAA

-410 AKLNFHNSKVLI
+410 AKLNFHNSRVLI
-422 VIAIAVG
+422 VIAIVVG
-429 FVPFSYRTLSSA
+429 FVPFSYRTLASA
-441 YMQIKSTLD
+441 YMQIKPTLD

-459 RIRLLFSVIMPVS
+459 RLRLLFSVILPIS
-472 KTALFNSFIYDFVRG
+472 KTGLFNSFIYDFVRG

-496 LVSFNTPLTSVKIL
+496 LVSFNTPLASVKIL

-530 ITFGV
+530 ITFAV
-535 IGVGGAIINWSDRKI
+535 IGAGSVIINWRKRKI
-550 NWRNRKK
+550 

>member
-1 MDGRSKI
+1 MGGRSKI
-8 ADIKYKGIPLK
+8 AGK

-25 VVFGVICLALT
+25 VVFAVICLALT
-36 CCIIFPLCCVFLTPK
+36 CCIIFPLFCVFLTPK
-51 ISDFMQVSAS
+51 ISDFIQVASS

-66 AALNTFFECVCS
+66 AALNTLIECVCS
-78 TAASVLIGYVY
+78 TAASVLIGYIY
-89 AYAVIKGGI
+89 AYAVINGGI

-132 ITSTLLGLD
+132 ITNTVLGLD

-176 LEQAA
+176 LKQAA

-186 GHFKIFLK
+186 GQLK
-194 VILPL
+194 TFFAVILPL
-199 SAPGILSAVLFIA
+199 SVPGILSAVLFIA

-233 VEIYTQLTGWVKG
+233 VEIYTQLTGWVNS
-246 GTSAVLGIMLVI
+246 GTSAVLGILLVV
-258 PSLILFVLQNK
+258 PSLVLFVLQNK

-274 MLKIATV
+274 MLKIATI
-281 GGSST
+281 GGNSHT
-286 SVSASNDKPNIAVR
+286 ASDERPNAAVR
-300 VLLTSFCIFISLC
+300 LLLTLFCLFISLC

-319 AIIAGSFQKLWGINR
+319 AIIAGSFQKLWGINV
-334 SFTLDHIKSIA
+334 SFTLDHIKNLA
-345 LCKLELCNSI
+345 RCRLELLNSM
-355 RFASEAAVIST
+355 RFAFEAAVIST
-366 VVAAVAA
+366 FIAAIAA

-422 VIAIAVG
+422 VIAIVVG
-429 FVPFSYRTLSSA
+429 FVPFSYRTLASA
-441 YMQIKSTLD
+441 YMQIKPTLD

-459 RIRLLFSVIMPVS
+459 RLRLLFSVIMPIS
-472 KTALFNSFIYDFVRG
+472 KTGLFNSFIYDFVRG

-496 LVSFNTPLTSVKIL
+496 LVSFNTPLASVKIL

-530 ITFGV
+530 ITFAV
-535 IGVGGAIINWSDRKI
+535 IGSGSVIINWRKRKI
-550 NWRNRKK
+550 

>member
-1 MDGRSKI
+1 MGGRSKI
-8 ADIKYKGIPLK
+8 AKA

-25 VVFGVICLALT
+25 AVFSVICLALT
-36 CCIIFPLCCVFLTPK
+36 CCIIFPLFCVFLTPK
-51 ISDFMQVSAS
+51 ISDFIQVASS

-66 AALNTFFECVCS
+66 AALNTLVECVCS

-89 AYAVIKGGI
+89 AYAVINGGI
-98 PFKRFFSFIPLLHL
+98 PFRRFFSFIPLLHL

-132 ITSTLLGLD
+132 ITHTVLGLD

-162 YMICAQTLQNINPA
+162 YMICAQTLQNINPV

-233 VEIYTQLTGWVKG
+233 VEIYTQLTGWVNS
-246 GTSAVLGIMLVI
+246 GTSAVLGILLVV
-258 PSLILFVLQNK
+258 PSLVLFVLQNK

-274 MLKIATV
+274 MLKVATI
-281 GGSST
+281 GGNSHT
-286 SVSASNDKPNIAVR
+286 ASNNRPNLAVR
-300 VLLTSFCIFISLC
+300 LLLTLFCLFISFC

-319 AIIAGSFQKLWGINR
+319 AIIAGSFQKLWGINT
-334 SFTLDHIKSIA
+334 SFTLNHIKNLARCS
-345 LCKLELCNSI
+345 LELYNSL
-355 RFASEAAVIST
+355 RFAFEAAVIST

-381 PLKKYIDSVIQLPAA
+381 PLKKYIDSVVQLPAA

-422 VIAIAVG
+422 VIAIVVG
-429 FVPFSYRTLSSA
+429 FVPFAYRTLASA
-441 YMQIKSTLD
+441 YMQIKLTLD

-459 RIRLLFSVIMPVS
+459 RMRLLFSVILPNA
-472 KTALFNSFIYDFVRG
+472 KTGLFNSFIYSFVRG

-496 LVSFNTPLTSVKIL
+496 LVSFNTPLASVKIL

-530 ITFGV
+530 ITFAV
-535 IGVGGAIINWSDRKI
+535 IAAGCAIINWSGRKI
-550 NWRNRKK
+550 NWRKRKK

>member
-1 MDGRSKI
+1 MGGRSKI
-8 ADIKYKGIPLK
+8 AKA

-25 VVFGVICLALT
+25 VVFAVICLALT
-36 CCIIFPLCCVFLTPK
+36 CCIIFPLFCVFLTPK
-51 ISDFMQVSAS
+51 ISDFIQVASS
-61 SVWKQ
+61 SVWKK
-66 AALNTFFECVCS
+66 AALNTLVECVCS

-89 AYAVIKGGI
+89 AYAVINGGI
-98 PFKRFFSFIPLLHL
+98 PFRRFFGFIPLLHL

-132 ITSTLLGLD
+132 ITHTVLGLD
-141 VSLYGFWGLLIAQT
+141 ISLYGFWGLLIAQT

-162 YMICAQTLQNINPA
+162 YMICAQTLQNINPV

-186 GHFKIFLK
+186 GRFKAFFS

-233 VEIYTQLTGWVKG
+233 VEIYTQLTGWVNS
-246 GTSAVLGIMLVI
+246 GTSAVLGILLVI
-258 PSLILFVLQNK
+258 PSLVLFVLQNK

-274 MLKIATV
+274 MLKIATI
-281 GGSST
+281 GGNSHT
-286 SVSASNDKPNIAVR
+286 ASNNRPNLAVR
-300 VLLTSFCIFISLC
+300 LLLTLFCLFISLC

-319 AIIAGSFQKLWGINR
+319 AIIAGSFQKLWGVNT
-334 SFTLDHIKSIA
+334 SFTLSHIKNLARCS
-345 LCKLELCNSI
+345 LELCNSL
-355 RFASEAAVIST
+355 RFAFEAAVIST
-366 VVAAVAA
+366 IFAAIAA
-373 FIVYRTEY
+373 FIVYRTGY
-381 PLKKYIDSVIQLPAA
+381 PLKKYIDSVSQLPAA

-422 VIAIAVG
+422 VIAIVVG
-429 FVPFSYRTLSSA
+429 FVPFAYRTLASA
-441 YMQIKSTLD
+441 YMQIKPTLD

-459 RIRLLFSVIMPVS
+459 RMRLLFSVVLPNA
-472 KTALFNSFIYDFVRG
+472 KTGLFNSFIYSFVRG

-496 LVSFNTPLTSVKIL
+496 LVSFNTPLASVKIL

-530 ITFGV
+530 ITFAV
-535 IGVGGAIINWSDRKI
+535 IAAGSIIINW
-550 NWRNRKK
+550 RKKI

>member
-1 MDGRSKI
+1 MGGRSKI
-8 ADIKYKGIPLK
+8 AKA

-25 VVFGVICLALT
+25 AVFSVICLALT
-36 CCIIFPLCCVFLTPK
+36 CCIIFPLFCVFLTPK
-51 ISDFMQVSAS
+51 ISDFIQVASS

-66 AALNTFFECVCS
+66 AALNTLVECVCS

-89 AYAVIKGGI
+89 AYAVINGGI
-98 PFKRFFSFIPLLHL
+98 PFRRFFSFIPLLHL

-132 ITSTLLGLD
+132 ITHTVLGLD

-162 YMICAQTLQNINPA
+162 YMICAQTLQNINPV

-186 GHFKIFLK
+186 GRFKTFFS

-233 VEIYTQLTGWVKG
+233 VEIYTQLTGWVNS
-246 GTSAVLGIMLVI
+246 GTSAVLGILLVI
-258 PSLILFVLQNK
+258 PSLVLFVLQNK

-274 MLKIATV
+274 MLKVATI
-281 GGSST
+281 GGNSHT
-286 SVSASNDKPNIAVR
+286 ASNNRPNLAVR
-300 VLLTSFCIFISLC
+300 LLLTVFCLFISFC

-319 AIIAGSFQKLWGINR
+319 AIIAGSLQKLWGINT
-334 SFTLDHIKSIA
+334 SFTLNHIKNLARCS
-345 LCKLELCNSI
+345 LELYNSL
-355 RFASEAAVIST
+355 RFAFEAAVIST

-381 PLKKYIDSVIQLPAA
+381 PMKKYIDSVIQLPAA

-422 VIAIAVG
+422 VIAIVVG
-429 FVPFSYRTLSSA
+429 FVPFAYRTLASA
-441 YMQIKSTLD
+441 YMQIKLTLD

-459 RIRLLFSVIMPVS
+459 RMRLLFSVILPNA
-472 KTALFNSFIYDFVRG
+472 KTGLFNSFIYSFVRG

-496 LVSFNTPLTSVKIL
+496 LVSFNTPLASVKIL

-530 ITFGV
+530 ITFAV
-535 IGVGGAIINWSDRKI
+535 IAAGCAIINWSGRKI
-550 NWRNRKK
+550 NWRKRKK